1 MNSEAAEIR
10 QYAQLAKAGHR
21 IHFSENQFTP
31 ATQKDLDRLLEIT
44 KNVGGQ
50 IAPTLDRFATVL
62 NSLEQSR
69 SELALAVA
77 GPKASSRLVM
87 SLPILVFVGA
97 GISGIPIFQALAKP
111 SIVWLS
117 LCLGGLM
124 FWLGSRWTN
133 RLLVKSTPE
142 AKDSGFHLEALA
154 IAVRA
159 GLPLGAAVGELARL
173 LGEVP
178 LVELPP
184 DSATSGIGLADLLE
198 EQANLVRF
206 EQFTADRLRIQKT
219 SVSVLWPLG
228 LTVLPAFVLI
238 AIVPVGAALI
248 QNNL

>member
-21 IHFSENQFTP
+21 IEFSEGQFTSR
-31 ATQKDLDRLLEIT
+31 TQTDLNRLLDIT
-44 KNVGGQ
+44 KLVGGQ

-62 NSLEQSR
+62 NTLERSR

-87 SLPILVFVGA
+87 SLPILVFIGA
-97 GISGIPIFQALAKP
+97 GISGIPIFQALARP
-111 SIVWLS
+111 SLVWLS
-117 LCLGGLM
+117 LMLGSLM
-124 FWLGSRWTN
+124 FWAGSRWTN
-133 RLLVKSTPE
+133 RLLEKATPE
-142 AKDSGFHLEALA
+142 SKDPGIHLDALA

-159 GLPLGAAVGELARL
+159 GLPIQVAASQLESHLGSLPTEELTKLASR
-173 LGEVP
+173 
-178 LVELPP
+178 
-184 DSATSGIGLADLLE
+184 SGIALADLLE
-198 EQANLVRF
+198 EQANLARF

-238 AIVPVGAALI
+238 AIVPVGSALI
-248 QNNL
+248 QAS